1 MEILFWERKCYIYN
15 TKFGSNPFCRLANLN
30 FRDLKVEVFQHFCQT
45 ANIKKSW
52 NQCLVISFAVWGSRL
67 YGMTKLKLHNPIF
80 ERRSYF
86 LERTLS
92 LINCWTIFCRS
103 IILKTVSI
111 SAKIEVNEWM
121 KTKMAAISY
130 QPRILSP
137 KYEQMD
143 NLKPLT
149 VCSEMAKRRSLSLSY
164 CIGCAVDWDVTLHN
178 Y

>member
-1 MEILFWERKCYIYN
+1 MAWPN
-15 TKFGSNPFCRLANLN
+15 SWG
-30 FRDLKVEVFQHFCQT
+30 
-45 ANIKKSW
+45 IKW
-52 NQCLVISFAVWGSRL
+52 FTVRSF
-67 YGMTKLKLHNPIF
+67 KLHSKALQSHVWEKVLLF
-80 ERRSYF
+80 
-86 LERTLS
+86 RTLS

-149 VCSEMAKRRSLSLSY
+149 VCSEMAKHRSLSLSD
-164 CIGCAVDWDVTLHN
+164 CIGCAVDWDVTLILKWNGVLEFASFMHTCMCCLLVDLISPKIHMICMRMT
-178 Y
+178 

>member
-1 MEILFWERKCYIYN
+1 MAWPN
-15 TKFGSNPFCRLANLN
+15 SWG
-30 FRDLKVEVFQHFCQT
+30 
-45 ANIKKSW
+45 IKW
-52 NQCLVISFAVWGSRL
+52 FTVRSF
-67 YGMTKLKLHNPIF
+67 KLHSKALQSHIWEKVLLF
-80 ERRSYF
+80 
-86 LERTLS
+86 RTLS

-149 VCSEMAKRRSLSLSY
+149 VCSEMAICRSLSLSY

-178 Y
+178 YLNIKVKWGSWVYKFYAYMYVLSTGRFNFT

>member
-1 MEILFWERKCYIYN
+1 MKPVPCHQLCSLRFTFVWHDQ
-15 TKFGSNPFCRLANLN
+15 TL
-30 FRDLKVEVFQHFCQT
+30 EVL
-45 ANIKKSW
+45 SDS
-52 NQCLVISFAVWGSRL
+52 LYRSF
-67 YGMTKLKLHNPIF
+67 KLHSKALQSHVWEKVPLF
-80 ERRSYF
+80 
-86 LERTLS
+86 RTLS

-103 IILKTVSI
+103 IVLKTVSI